1 MVRFG
6 WIGRCLFQIFV
17 SYLQKDKDSELSFR
31 WKHCSIT
38 QEPLQTPIVACGL
51 GRLYSK
57 DAVIEALLDRAN
69 MPETAQHISSLKVSF
84 RMANLSSSVK
94 GTLDQISSRN
104 AHYMFLWLSYWVHRP
119 FRHLSLYLVF
129 SKEGNSRFQLGCRA
143 LLWQTWR
150 MMRRRRPWKVQHKLK
165 STKKSICPKSSN
177 VLHADILSWSFV
189 TCLWWVCNHIFFCA
203 LERASGMV
211 FSLHFLYKTWFS
223 RKHYK

>member
-1 MVRFG
+1 
-6 WIGRCLFQIFV
+6 
-17 SYLQKDKDSELSFR
+17 LSFR

-104 AHYMFLWLSYWVHRP
+104 AHYMFL
-119 FRHLSLYLVF
+119 
-129 SKEGNSRFQLGCRA
+129 
-143 LLWQTWR
+143 
-150 MMRRRRPWKVQHKLK
+150 
-165 STKKSICPKSSN
+165 
-177 VLHADILSWSFV
+177 
-189 TCLWWVCNHIFFCA
+189 
-203 LERASGMV
+203 
-211 FSLHFLYKTWFS
+211 
-223 RKHYK
+223 